1 MAPPATLTKVVQL
14 SRQILIGRTV
24 QRWIYKFI
32 TKYFRTLLTS
42 SKERIPNNHPTVIKH
57 KTLKDIDQNKLENIP
72 SNLNF
77 NHASGHATFLPAGRT
92 LKFIA
97 LFLTNEV
104 YNNEI
109 PHIWKGHRFRSWSRS
124 YDEFVLQIQIPPQ
137 LSINRRLEAKT
148 FCLNFPPGN

>member
-42 SKERIPNNHPTVIKH
+42 SKERIPNNHPTVIKY

-77 NHASGHATFLPAGRT
+77 NHASGHATLLPAGRT

-104 YNNEI
+104 YNNEY
-109 PHIWKGHRFRSWSRS
+109 HIYERDIDFDLDRDPTTNLSYKFKSRHNYPS
-124 YDEFVLQIQIPPQ
+124 TE
-137 LSINRRLEAKT
+137 
-148 FCLNFPPGN
+148 G

>member
-1 MAPPATLTKVVQL
+1 MNL
-14 SRQILIGRTV
+14 QIHNKI
-24 QRWIYKFI
+24 FPNI
-32 TKYFRTLLTS
+32 TNIK
-42 SKERIPNNHPTVIKH
+42 KKRIPNNHPTVIKY

-109 PHIWKGHRFRSWSRS
+109 PHI
-124 YDEFVLQIQIPPQ
+124 
-137 LSINRRLEAKT
+137 
-148 FCLNFPPGN
+148 